1 MCLIVIP
8 LLTRAVRMN
17 INVQYY
23 VHTCIAAAEEDSG
36 IEKNRRAPLKD
47 LFPETRYNN
56 LASLTLS
63 MI

>member
-1 MCLIVIP
+1 
-8 LLTRAVRMN
+8 MN